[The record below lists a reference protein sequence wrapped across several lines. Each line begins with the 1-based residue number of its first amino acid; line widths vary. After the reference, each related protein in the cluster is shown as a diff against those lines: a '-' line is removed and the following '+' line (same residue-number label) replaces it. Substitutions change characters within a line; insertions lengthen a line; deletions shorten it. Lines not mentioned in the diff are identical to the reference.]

1 MQKFLFPMEYMRIT
15 QGELSEY
22 SHAGSLAMDFGGK
35 DGGSDKLYAPCDMV
49 VKRCRANATGEMYL
63 ESIDKVQ
70 FADGTADYAR
80 LLCIHDSVFNKKA
93 GDVIKQGEYFYDEGG
108 MGRGNPNKFATH
120 VHIEAGKGKWK
131 STTQSPNS
139 KGTYVCE
146 RQEHLYNM
154 FFIPE
159 NTVVLN
165 DGGYSWIKEEK
176 EQSDTEKLKAKIAQL
191 EKDLEAEIEL
201 RRAYQQENEKLKL
214 KTEKLKSDYN
224 AEKTIRNAYYREYT
238 RFKNKFEQIGNEK
251 VA

>member
-1 MQKFLFPMEYMRIT
+1 MRRFLAILCTLFI
-15 QGELSEY
+15 LCS
-22 SHAGSLAMDFGGK
+22 SLNLAVF
-35 DGGSDKLYAPCDMV
+35 
-49 VKRCRANATGEMYL
+49 AT
-63 ESIDKVQ
+63 
-70 FADGTADYAR
+70 DGTTEN
-80 LLCIHDSVFNKKA
+80 V
-93 GDVIKQGEYFYDEGG
+93 
-108 MGRGNPNKFATH
+108 
-120 VHIEAGKGKWK
+120 
-131 STTQSPNS
+131 
-139 KGTYVCE
+139 
-146 RQEHLYNM
+146 
-154 FFIPE
+154 PE

-176 EQSDTEKLKAKIAQL
+176 QQQSDTEKLKAKIAQL